1 MLQDYFFL
9 AFRGLR
15 GRILRTILTMIGI
28 IIGVA
33 AVVSLIS
40 LGQGLKDA
48 IGSSFASVGTD
59 KILVQSLS
67 PGFSPP
73 GQDTIG
79 VISEHDVQVIQSV
92 VGVKVVAGRLLK
104 SAIFESGDFSSHVF
118 SASLPVETAA
128 RDLVIE
134 ANNIVVSQGRMIKPS
149 EAGKILVGEGLWNS
163 ERFSRSVVLGSRVK
177 INGVSFEVVGLLK
190 KIGGPRDTI
199 VLLNDDDM
207 RDVFKD
213 SLSVHDELSVIA
225 VQVVSNEN
233 VDSVADRISRA
244 LRRDRGQKV
253 GFEDFSVTTSI
264 EIIESVNTIVL
275 VVQSIFVGIALIS
288 LLVGG
293 IGIMNTMYTSVL
305 EQSRNI
311 GIMKS
316 VGARN
321 GDILWIFLFESGIL
335 GLFGGA
341 IGVLVGISLSKMV
354 EFGASGFLGDLLHAS
369 FPWYL
374 IVGSLCFS
382 FFVGVLSGI
391 FPARQA
397 SIIPPVEAL
406 RL

>member
-1 MLQDYFFL
+1 MLEDLFFL
-9 AFRGLR
+9 AFSGLK
-15 GRILRTILTMIGI
+15 GRILRTTLTMIGI

-73 GQDTIG
+73 GQDGIG
-79 VISEHDVQVIQSV
+79 VMSQHDVDIISSVI
-92 VGVKVVAGRLLK
+92 GVDRVAGRLLR
-104 SAIFESGDFSSHVF
+104 SVIYDFGDSSSTVF
-118 SASLPVETAA
+118 AASLPIENDALN
-128 RDLVIE
+128 LVLE
-134 ANNIVVSQGRMIKPS
+134 VNNVVVYQGRLLKPS
-149 EAGKILVGEGLWNS
+149 ESRKILVGEALWNS
-163 ERFSRSVVLGSRVK
+163 NTPSKNVVVGSRVK
-177 INGVSFEVVGLLK
+177 INGFSFEVVGLLK
-190 KIGGPRDTI
+190 KIGGPRDSI
-199 VLLNDDDM
+199 VLLNENDM
-207 RDVFKD
+207 RDIFKD
-213 SLSVHDELSVIA
+213 SLSVRDELSVIA
-225 VQVVSNEN
+225 AQVVSGGD
-233 VDSVADRISRA
+233 VKVIADRISRA
-244 LRRDRGQKV
+244 LRRDRNQKE
-253 GFEDFSVTTSI
+253 GFEDFSVSTSV

-275 VVQSIFVGIALIS
+275 VVQAIFVGIALIS

-321 GDILWIFLFESGIL
+321 SAILWIFLFESGIL

-341 IGVLVGISLSKMV
+341 IGILLGILLSKIV
-354 EFGASGFLGDLLHAS
+354 EFGAGGFLGDLLHAS

-374 IVGSLCFS
+374 IVGSLFFS
-382 FFVGVLSGI
+382 FIVGVLSGV

-397 SIIPPVEAL
+397 SILPPVEAL